1 MTRHAAGQG
10 VVKKLSNKWS
20 LSKDPLCQAERIFY
34 WIKPLRISHFFS
46 LPYIAT
52 MKTLL
57 CFLLLPLLSFGQPF
71 SKDEIARYRAQ
82 AQKVTIITDNWGIPH
97 IYGKTD
103 ADAVFGLMYTQCE
116 QNFPRVE
123 RNYLEVFGRL
133 AELEGERQVYG
144 DLQMQLIYDTIA
156 AKNYYAK
163 SPEWLKKLLHAFAD
177 GVNYYLF
184 RHPEV
189 QPAVFKKFEPWFP
202 LMYTDGSISATQM
215 GGITE
220 RDTRNLY
227 AAKDAGS
234 TSFTEAPLRF
244 TELKLA
250 GSNGFAIAPSRTASG
265 NSILYIN
272 PHVTFYY
279 RTEAH
284 MVSEEGLNV
293 YGAATW
299 GNFFIY
305 QGFNEHCGWMH
316 TSSYAD
322 VADVYKEKIVK
333 KGSDL
338 FYEYDGQ
345 LRPVR
350 SRQIKVRYKQGDK
363 IMEMPVT
370 GYYTH
375 HGPVMGSR
383 GEDWLSLKERNRSL
397 QALEQSWLRTKAKS
411 FAGFKKVMDLRS
423 NNSNNTVYADDQKNI
438 AYWHGNFVPVRNP
451 KLDWQLPVDGTTSA
465 TEWKGVHAL
474 EEIVH
479 LYNPASGWIQN
490 CNSTPFT
497 ASGNSSPQKQAYPE
511 YMAPDGQNARAVNAA
526 RLLGTEK
533 DITLD
538 RIIEIGYNRYLAAF
552 DILLPSLFRAYDDLV
567 PGDSLKP
574 GLKQPVE
581 VLRRWDKT
589 SSASSVATTL
599 AIEWATRLAARMRPL
614 KTDRE
619 ATNAIANFG
628 WLATN
633 VSAKEKLQLLYQTV
647 NDLQERFG
655 TWHMAWGD
663 VNRFQRNEKSTNS
676 DFSDSAW
683 SLPVGLASSA
693 WGSLPSFNGRRF
705 ANTNKRYGVSGNSFI
720 AAVEFGKKLKAKT
733 ILTGGESFDPS
744 SPHFTDQAEGF
755 INGRFKDIHFYRED
769 VMNHAVRTYHPG
781 E

>member
-1 MTRHAAGQG
+1 
-10 VVKKLSNKWS
+10 
-20 LSKDPLCQAERIFY
+20 
-34 WIKPLRISHFFS
+34 
-46 LPYIAT
+46 
-52 MKTLL
+52 MKTWIA
-57 CFLLLPLLSFGQPF
+57 FLFLPLFSFSQQF
-71 SKDEIARYRAQ
+71 NKDEVARYKAQ
-82 AQKVTIITDNWGIPH
+82 AQKVTITTDDWGIPH
-97 IYGKTD
+97 IYGRTD

-116 QNFPRVE
+116 QNFSRVE

-133 AELEGERQVYG
+133 AEIDGERQIYG
-144 DLQMQLIYDTIA
+144 DLQMQLIYDSAA
-156 AKNYYAK
+156 AKDDYAK
-163 SPEWLKKLLHAFAD
+163 SPEWLKKLLNAFAD
-177 GVNYYLF
+177 GVNYYLYK
-184 RHPEV
+184 HPEV
-189 QPAVFKKFEPWFP
+189 KPAVLKRFEPWFP

-220 RDTRNLY
+220 RDTRSLY
-227 AAKDAGS
+227 ASKEPAS
-234 TSFTEAPLRF
+234 TSMAEIPFDFTN
-244 TELKLA
+244 LKLT

-272 PHVTFYY
+272 PHVTFYF

-284 MVSEEGLNV
+284 MVSDEGLNV

-333 KGSDL
+333 KGDAL

-345 LRPVR
+345 LRPVQ
-350 SRQIKVRYKQGDK
+350 SKQVVVRYKKGNEVLQ
-363 IMEMPVT
+363 MPVT

-383 GEDWLSLKERNRSL
+383 GGDWLSLKERNRSL
-397 QALEQSWLRTKAKS
+397 EALEQSWLRTKAKS
-411 FAGFKKVMDLRS
+411 FAEFKKVMDLRS

-438 AYWHGNFVPVRNP
+438 AYWHGNFVPVRDP
-451 KLDWQLPVDGTTSA
+451 KLDWALPVDGTTPA
-465 TEWKGVHAL
+465 TEWKGVHKL
-474 EEIVH
+474 DEIVH

-497 ASGNSSPQKQAYPE
+497 SSGGSSPKKQAYPE

-526 RLLGTEK
+526 RLLSSARNV
-533 DITLD
+533 TLD
-538 RIIEIGYNRYLAAF
+538 KIIEIGYNRYLSAF
-552 DILLPSLFRAYDDLV
+552 DILLPSLFKAYDEL
-567 PGDSLKP
+567 PASDSLKTN
-574 GLKQPVE
+574 LKQPVE
-581 VLRRWDKT
+581 ILKRWDKT
-589 SSASSVATTL
+589 SSVSSIATTL
-599 AIEWATRLAARMRPL
+599 AVEWATRLASKIPPP

-619 ATNAIANFG
+619 ATNAIANFN
-628 WLATN
+628 WVAAN
-633 VSAKEKLQLLYQTV
+633 VSSREKLQMLEQTLF
-647 NDLQERFG
+647 DLQDKFG

-676 DFSDSAW
+676 DFNDKEW
-683 SLPVGLASSA
+683 SLPVGLASA
-693 WGSLPSFNGRRF
+693 TWGSLPSFNGRRF

-733 ILTGGESFDPS
+733 IMTGGESFDPS
-744 SPHFTDQAEGF
+744 SSNFTDQAEGF
-755 INGRFKDIHFYRED
+755 INGQFKDIHFYKED
-769 VMNHAVRTYHPG
+769 VMKHAVRTYHPG

>member
-1 MTRHAAGQG
+1 
-10 VVKKLSNKWS
+10 
-20 LSKDPLCQAERIFY
+20 
-34 WIKPLRISHFFS
+34 
-46 LPYIAT
+46 

-57 CFLLLPLLSFGQPF
+57 CLLFLPLLSPGQQF
-71 SKDEIARYRAQ
+71 SKEEIARYRAQ
-82 AQKVTIITDNWGIPH
+82 AQNVSITTDDWGIPH

-116 QNFPRVE
+116 QNFARVE

-133 AELEGERQVYG
+133 AEAEGERQVYG
-144 DLQMQLIYDTIA
+144 DLQMQLIYDSAA
-156 AKNYYAK
+156 AKEDYAR

-177 GVNYYLF
+177 GVNYYLY
-184 RHPEV
+184 RHPGV
-189 QPAVFKKFEPWFP
+189 KPAVFKKFEPWFP

-215 GGITE
+215 GGITQ

-227 AAKDAGS
+227 AAGETAS
-234 TSFTEAPLRF
+234 TSFTDAPYHF
-244 TELKLA
+244 TELKLT

-265 NSILYIN
+265 NAILYIN

-279 RTEAH
+279 RTEVH

-322 VADVYKEKIVK
+322 VADVYKEKIVR
-333 KGSDL
+333 KGGDL
-338 FYEYDGQ
+338 FYEYEGQ
-345 LRPVR
+345 LKPVH
-350 SRQIKVRYKQGDK
+350 SRLITVRYKKGNE
-363 IMEMPVT
+363 IVELPVT

-375 HGPVMGSR
+375 HGPVMGRR
-383 GEDWLSLKERNRSL
+383 GEEWLSLKERNRSL
-397 QALEQSWLRTKAKS
+397 EALEQSWLRTKATN

-451 KLDWQLPVDGTTSA
+451 TLDWQLPVDGTTAA
-465 TEWKGVHAL
+465 TEWKGVHKL

-497 ASGNSSPQKQAYPE
+497 AAGSSSPLKQAYPE

-526 RLLGTEK
+526 RLLGHAK
-533 DITLD
+533 NMTLD
-538 RIIEIGYNRYLAAF
+538 KIIEIGYNRYLSAF
-552 DILLPSLFRAYDDLV
+552 DILLPSLFNAYDEAA
-567 PGDSLKP
+567 PGDSFKTNLE
-574 GLKQPVE
+574 QPVE
-581 VLRRWDKT
+581 ILKRWDRT
-589 SSASSVATTL
+589 SATTSVATTL
-599 AIEWATRLAARMRPL
+599 AIEWATRLATKMPPS

-619 ATNAIANFG
+619 ATNAIANFN
-628 WLATN
+628 WLAAH
-633 VSAKEKLQLLYQTV
+633 VSSREKLEMLQQTV
-647 NDLQERFG
+647 TDLQQRFG
-655 TWHMAWGD
+655 TWRMAWGD
-663 VNRFQRNEKSTNS
+663 VNRFQRNEKSANS
-676 DFSDSAW
+676 DFSDTEW
-683 SLPVGLASSA
+683 SLPVGLASST

-705 ANTNKRYGVSGNSFI
+705 AATNRRYGVSGNSFI
-720 AAVEFGKKLKAKT
+720 AAVEFGKRLKAKT

-755 INGRFKDIHFYRED
+755 INGRFKDIYFYKEE
-769 VMNHAVRTYHPG
+769 VMKHAVRTYHPG

>member
-1 MTRHAAGQG
+1 
-10 VVKKLSNKWS
+10 
-20 LSKDPLCQAERIFY
+20 
-34 WIKPLRISHFFS
+34 
-46 LPYIAT
+46 
-52 MKTLL
+52 MKTLIA
-57 CFLLLPLLSFGQPF
+57 FLFLPLLSLSQQF
-71 SKDEIARYRAQ
+71 SQEEISHFKIQ
-82 AQKVTIITDNWGIPH
+82 AQRVTITTDNWGIPH

-116 QNFPRVE
+116 QNFARVE

-133 AELEGERQVYG
+133 AEIDGERQIYG
-144 DLQMQLIYDTIA
+144 DLQMQLIYDSVA
-156 AKNYYAK
+156 AKNDYTK

-177 GVNYYLF
+177 GVNYYLYK
-184 RHPEV
+184 HPEV
-189 QPAVFKKFEPWFP
+189 KPAILKKFEPWFP

-227 AAKDAGS
+227 ASKEQAS
-234 TSFTEAPLRF
+234 TSMTDASFDFTN
-244 TELKLA
+244 LKLM
-250 GSNGFAIAPSRTASG
+250 GSNGFAIAPSRTALG

-284 MVSEEGLNV
+284 MVSDEGLNV

-322 VADVYKEKIVK
+322 VADAYKEKIVK
-333 KGSDL
+333 KDDAL
-338 FYEYDGQ
+338 FYEYSGQ
-345 LRPVR
+345 LKPVQ
-350 SRQIKVRYKQGDK
+350 SKKIIVRYKKGD
-363 IMEMPVT
+363 EVLQMPVT
-370 GYYTH
+370 GYYTQ

-383 GEDWLSLKERNRSL
+383 EGEWLSLKERNRSL
-397 QALEQSWLRTKAKS
+397 EALEQSWLRTKAKS
-411 FAGFKKVMDLRS
+411 FAEFKKVMDLRS

-438 AYWHGNFVPVRNP
+438 AYWHGNFVPVRDE
-451 KLDWQLPVDGTTSA
+451 KFDWALPVDGSTPA
-465 TEWKGVHAL
+465 TEWKGVHKL
-474 EEIVH
+474 DEIVH

-497 ASGNSSPQKQAYPE
+497 ASGSSSPKKQAYPE

-526 RLLGTEK
+526 RLLSDAK
-533 DITLD
+533 NVTLD
-538 RIIEIGYNRYLAAF
+538 KIIEIGYNRYLSAF
-552 DILLPSLFRAYDDLV
+552 DILLPSLLKAYDEV
-567 PGDSLKP
+567 ATTDSLKRS
-574 GLKQPVE
+574 LKPSIE
-581 VLRRWDKT
+581 ILKRWDKT
-589 SSASSVATTL
+589 SSASSIATTL
-599 AIEWATRLAARMRPL
+599 AIEWATKLTAKAPPP
-614 KTDRE
+614 KTDRQ
-619 ATNAIANFG
+619 ATNAIATFN
-628 WLATN
+628 WLLTN
-633 VSAKEKLQLLYQTV
+633 ISSKEKLQMLQQTL

-676 DFSDSAW
+676 DFSDKEW
-683 SLPVGLASSA
+683 SLPVGLASA
-693 WGSLPSFNGRRF
+693 TWGSLPSFNGRRF
-705 ANTNKRYGVSGNSFI
+705 TNTNKRYGVSGNSFI

-733 ILTGGESFDPS
+733 IMTGGESFDPS

-755 INGRFKDIHFYRED
+755 INGQFKNIHFYKED
-769 VMNHAVRTYHPG
+769 VMKNAVRTYHPG